1 MTSFPF
7 LTNNIAGG
15 VFSEPHFPKAE
26 DSEGVGSL
34 GKEPLMFLHSQV
46 TCHAHI
52 PYSRLLSL

>member
-26 DSEGVGSL
+26 GSEGVGSL
-34 GKEPLMFLHSQV
+34 REGTLNVSPFTGHMPCPHPLQQ
-46 TCHAHI
+46 AA
-52 PYSRLLSL
+52 